1 MKVEKEEAIAGAAGA
16 GIGIVSVGAGMENG
30 IIHYL

>member
-16 GIGIVSVGAGMENG
+16 GIEQLVLEQEWKMV
-30 IIHYL
+30 